1 MVNISNKDAIRTLH
15 SHLICNSF
23 NEEDKNEFA
32 PSPLIEDA
40 IHRLLYYLNSSCDNF
55 WGFAPPPRLRRKGI
69 MVVEGYTDL
78 IPGLYFYLICLM

>member
-1 MVNISNKDAIRTLH
+1 MVVEEYKDAIRRLN

-40 IHRLLYYLNSSCDNF
+40 IHRLHYYLNSSRDDF
-55 WGFAPPPRLRRKGI
+55 WGFAPLPP
-69 MVVEGYTDL
+69 D
-78 IPGLYFYLICLM
+78 